1 MAEWVKEFAMAQSS
15 EGHIE
20 ERIDS
25 YKVFS
30 DLHISSL
37 AYVPPYRQTDRQT
50 DRTGQD
56 RTGQTDK

>member
-37 AYVPPYRQTDRQT
+37 AYVPQTDRQ
-50 DRTGQD
+50 DRTDGQVD
-56 RTGQTDK
+56 VKN

>member
-30 DLHISSL
+30 DLHISSF
-37 AYVPPYRQTDRQT
+37 AYVPP
-50 DRTGQD
+50 
-56 RTGQTDK
+56 